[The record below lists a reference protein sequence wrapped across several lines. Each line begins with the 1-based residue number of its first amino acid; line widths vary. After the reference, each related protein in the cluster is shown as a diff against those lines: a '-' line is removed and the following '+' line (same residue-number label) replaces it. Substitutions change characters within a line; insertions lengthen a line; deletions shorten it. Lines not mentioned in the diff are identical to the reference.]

1 MSTMQYEQ
9 KKIKTIAGIVELNT
23 VAQRFPSL
31 DRREFED
38 GPRMPHGLKSLS
50 NLLLTEQGEF
60 VKDKKMSISNWSK
73 KVLTTKQM
81 SYAATDG
88 MYVVYSTVV
97 VVVVDCIL
105 SYCICFLLSD
115 RADDFFFFFSL
126 HQKYLCTSG
135 HTFICLSMDWVRAG
149 RRTSFQEHEAQQ

>member
-9 KKIKTIAGIVELNT
+9 EKIKTIAGIVELNT

-50 NLLLTEQGEF
+50 NVLLTEQGEF

-88 MYVVYSTVV
+88 MYVVCFTVVVVV
-97 VVVVDCIL
+97 VVVVDC
-105 SYCICFLLSD
+105 CC
-115 RADDFFFFFSL
+115 
-126 HQKYLCTSG
+126 
-135 HTFICLSMDWVRAG
+135 
-149 RRTSFQEHEAQQ
+149 